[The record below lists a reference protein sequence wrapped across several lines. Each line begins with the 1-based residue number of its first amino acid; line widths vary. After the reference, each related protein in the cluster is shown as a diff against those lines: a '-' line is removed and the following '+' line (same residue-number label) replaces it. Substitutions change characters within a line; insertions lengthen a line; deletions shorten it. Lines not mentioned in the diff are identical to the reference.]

1 MTKKE
6 LAINFANNLEIERM
20 NLDISQA
27 EMADRLGLSLS
38 TYKRIINNETSKID
52 IYTAYRLYEFTRK
65 SFLEYANDLD
75 EYINISKKI
84 HNLSKS
90 QLNVLNSFVDIQLS
104 CQDCKSDSEKFIP
117 LFIPTGNMED

>member
-38 TYKRIINNETSKID
+38 TYKRIINNETS
-52 IYTAYRLYEFTRK
+52 
-65 SFLEYANDLD
+65 
-75 EYINISKKI
+75 
-84 HNLSKS
+84 
-90 QLNVLNSFVDIQLS
+90 
-104 CQDCKSDSEKFIP
+104 
-117 LFIPTGNMED
+117 